1 MSRQKKYEQQK
12 KIGATN
18 DEKWPKNVMNNP
30 KEKRIRITLLFT

>member
-1 MSRQKKYEQQK
+1 MAKEIRAAK